1 MCKLVSSLSEFTHFA
16 SDERFLDR
24 YGVRT
29 KCHNCCVGAVGV
41 DTRPYL
47 RYRAQS
53 GSIQIDGVELEDVDS
68 DTWRRQIS
76 VVSQDVRL
84 FDRTILD
91 NIAFR
96 PPAVGART
104 LTPGEKVRAAE
115 KAAAAAYASEFIAAK
130 ASEVETSGDGTAND
144 APGFDF
150 QVGHRGEKLSGG
162 QRQRIAI
169 ARALYAE
176 DVNGP
181 QTKVVLL
188 DEATSALDAESEKHV
203 QNALTALS
211 SGRTTVVV
219 AHRLSTIRSADRI
232 CVLSEG
238 VVKEQGTFE
247 ELTNNRDSLFFR
259 LYAEHL
265 AREAEGEGEGEYL
278 TLEGEG
284 VN

>member
-1 MCKLVSSLSEFTHFA
+1 M
-16 SDERFLDR
+16 LD
-24 YGVRT
+24 V
-29 KCHNCCVGAVGV
+29 HN
-41 DTRPYL
+41 
-47 RYRAQS
+47 RYRPQT
-53 GSIQIDGVELEDVDS
+53 GSIQIDGVELEDVD
-68 DTWRRQIS
+68 TNKWRRQIS

-96 PPAVGART
+96 PPAEGSKA
-104 LTPGEKVRAAE
+104 LTPSERVRAAE

-130 ASEVETSGDGTAND
+130 AGEVESSGEGTAHG

-176 DVNGP
+176 DAKGP

-203 QNALTALS
+203 QNALSMLAN
-211 SGRTTVVV
+211 GRTTVVV

-247 ELTNNRDSLFFR
+247 ELTSDRDSLFHR

-265 AREAEGEGEGEYL
+265 AREAEGEGEGDYL
-278 TLEGEG
+278 TVEGD
-284 VN
+284 NHD